1 MLETMSKDQELRQE
15 LERLA
20 PTLHRL
26 KQTKPT
32 PPPPGYF
39 EALPDEVLRRIRA
52 EEASGLLRREGLAA
66 KQASG
71 ARHGWLRAWL
81 WRPAW
86 ALAVVVAVLAV
97 GLLQWWYHSDEAAA
111 SPLAGLSAEELQAY
125 VEGRLDE
132 FGEELLLEV
141 APQDERALTLPLDER
156 ALDAIDEEL
165 IEELSVDELEQ
176 LL

>member
-1 MLETMSKDQELRQE
+1 MSKNQDLRQE

-20 PTLHRL
+20 PSLHRL
-26 KQTKPT
+26 KQAEPT

-39 EALPDEVLRRIRA
+39 EGLPDEVLRRIRA
-52 EEASGLLRREGLAA
+52 EEASGLLRREGPAA
-66 KQASG
+66 QRVSKPWY
-71 ARHGWLRAWL
+71 GWLMDWL

-86 ALAVVVAVLAV
+86 ALAVIAVLAV
-97 GLLQWWYHSDEAAA
+97 ALQQWWHHRDAPAAG
-111 SPLAGLSAEELQAY
+111 SLAGLSAEELQTY

-132 FGEELLLEV
+132 FGEELLIELSPE
-141 APQDERALTLPLDER
+141 DELSLTLPLDEG

-165 IEELSVDELEQ
+165 LDEMSVDELEQ